1 MRTTTTDAQA
11 GRSSPPAEPDRS
23 IGESIERLLDE
34 AVAYG
39 RAEFELLKARALESV
54 ESYRRAAVLLAAA
67 AVVGLAGVVAL
78 FVGIAAALGA
88 LDRPPRR
95 IGRRACAGGRRRRAA
110 GLARP
115 ARPGA

>member
-1 MRTTTTDAQA
+1 MLKPADPL
-11 GRSSPPAEPDRS
+11 PPAEPDRS

-78 FVGIAAALGA
+78 FVGIAAALGRWIGPLGGSVVA
-88 LDRPPRR
+88 LVL
-95 IGRRACAGGRRRRAA
+95 AA
-110 GLARP
+110 GVAGLLVWLALRDLERN
-115 ARPGA
+115 A